1 MICTSNVITFLLSL
15 FFFQI
20 RSIFQFLS
28 NLSNS
33 FPYTTTFSNIFNLPI
48 SKISFPYIISFPNST
63 FQFLLN
69 FISLFRTFDVI
80 HYTTKRRSKCPT
92 HLCDA
97 FSEQAKTLDTWFS
110 SLILST
116 QNLPLGKVT
125 PSIFKPPSGNNTASF
140 ASPKIVKLSERGHVG
155 KPGTISTEADAFGNK
170 GVGFAAS
177 FRWAHECLKRLAKIF
192 PVWDSCFVSKSSIK
206 MD

>member
-1 MICTSNVITFLLSL
+1 MYPFLIRY
-15 FFFQI
+15 FNFYQI
-20 RSIFQFLS
+20 L
-28 NLSNS
+28 
-33 FPYTTTFSNIFNLPI
+33 FPYSLYFWCQKIETTIKVS
-48 SKISFPYIISFPNST
+48 SKTY
-63 FQFLLN
+63 
-69 FISLFRTFDVI
+69 
-80 HYTTKRRSKCPT
+80 
-92 HLCDA
+92 LCDA

-125 PSIFKPPSGNNTASF
+125 PSIFRPPSGNNTASF

-155 KPGTISTEADAFGNK
+155 KPGTMSTEADAFGSN

-177 FRWAHECLKRLAKIF
+177 FRWAHECLKRWGKIF
-192 PVWDSCFVSKSSIK
+192 PLWDSRFVAKSSIK